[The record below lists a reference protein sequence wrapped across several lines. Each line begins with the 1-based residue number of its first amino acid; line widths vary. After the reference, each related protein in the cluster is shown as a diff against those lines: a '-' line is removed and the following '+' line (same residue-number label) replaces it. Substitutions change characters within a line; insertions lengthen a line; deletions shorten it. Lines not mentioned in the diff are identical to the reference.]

1 MARLL
6 FVEDNHELASLM
18 AAAAGARG
26 HAAHAVHSGEEGL
39 AAARERGFDAA
50 VVDLLLPD
58 MRGGEVLA
66 ELRLLGLPAVAISGV
81 YKGDRFARE
90 AVEVHGAR
98 AFFEKPF
105 ELSALLESLERLVGT
120 AVPPPEGPEPAAEL
134 EELLPLEESDVA
146 PEPRAPAPPPQPSPP
161 AKAPE
166 PALPPAAPAPA
177 ALPLPFAERERVWAK
192 GGSAPAAAA
201 ARPALPDWQLAGDL
215 ATTAVPRLLNA
226 YYEARHGGELKLR
239 QGQVLKV
246 VYFEA
251 GRPVYAASNL
261 AQERFGRFCVR
272 RGVLTETD
280 LQQVAA
286 LCQEQNVRTGEAMV
300 RLGLLREE
308 QRRELLEQQVKE
320 ILWATFAWTSGSYGF
335 SPQRPQRSDLVRLS
349 VFPGDLILEG
359 VLRTES
365 LVQLRQHMRA
375 GRKLFPRTDPPYGL
389 NEFSLSGGQALLLAY
404 ADGSKTVEDLLTLTD
419 LPEREA
425 LGTLR
430 AFELLGLVEERSGDA
445 ARRRITFG
453 L

>member
-18 AAAAGARG
+18 AAAASARG
-26 HAAHAVHSGEEGL
+26 HAAHAVHSGEAGL

-66 ELRLLGLPAVAISGV
+66 ELRILGLPAVAISGV

-90 AVEVHGAR
+90 ATEVHGAR
-98 AFFEKPF
+98 YFFEKPF
-105 ELSALLESLERLVGT
+105 ELKALLEALEGLVGT
-120 AVPPPEGPEPAAEL
+120 ASAPPVGAEPVLEL
-134 EELLPLEESDVA
+134 EALEALEEA
-146 PEPRAPAPPPQPSPP
+146 PAPPALPAAPAPPPD
-161 AKAPE
+161 
-166 PALPPAAPAPA
+166 
-177 ALPLPFAERERVWAK
+177 ALPLPFAEREKVWQKRVP
-192 GGSAPAAAA
+192 APPEGA
-201 ARPALPDWQLAGDL
+201 PALPGWQLAGDL
-215 ATTAVPRLLNA
+215 RTTAVPRLLNA
-226 YYEARHGGELKLR
+226 YYESRHTGELKLK

-272 RGVLTETD
+272 KGVLSETD

-286 LCQEQNVRTGEAMV
+286 LSQEQGVRTGEAMV
-300 RLGLLREE
+300 RLGLLNVE
-308 QRRELLEQQVKE
+308 QRKGLLEQQVKE
-320 ILWATFAWTSGSYGF
+320 ILWATFAWTEGSYGF
-335 SPQRPQRSDLVRLS
+335 SPQRPQRTDLVRLS

-365 LVQLRQHMRA
+365 LVALRQRMRPE
-375 GRKLFPRTDPPYGL
+375 RKLFPRTDPPYGL
-389 NEFSLSGGQALLLAY
+389 NEFQLSGGQALLLAY
-404 ADGSKTVEDLLTLTD
+404 ADGSKTVEDLLALTD

-425 LGTLR
+425 LGALR
-430 AFELLGLVEERSGDA
+430 AFELLGLIEERREDGG
-445 ARRRITFG
+445 RRRISFG

>member
-18 AAAAGARG
+18 AAAASARG
-26 HAAHAVHSGEEGL
+26 HAAHAVHSGEAGL

-66 ELRLLGLPAVAISGV
+66 ELRLLGLPAIAISGV

-90 AVEVHGAR
+90 ATEVHGAR

-105 ELSALLESLERLVGT
+105 ELSALLDALERLVGA
-120 AVPPPEGPEPAAEL
+120 AVPPASGPEPVAEL
-134 EELLPLEESDVA
+134 EELQPLEGE
-146 PEPRAPAPPPQPSPP
+146 E
-161 AKAPE
+161 E
-166 PALPPAAPAPA
+166 AAAVEPA
-177 ALPLPFAERERVWAK
+177 ALPLPFAEREKVWEKRTA
-192 GGSAPAAAA
+192 APP
-201 ARPALPDWQLAGDL
+201 ARPALPSWQLAGDL
-215 ATTAVPRLLNA
+215 GTTAVPRLLNA
-226 YYEARHGGELKLR
+226 YYESRHVGELKL
-239 QGQVLKV
+239 QHGQVLKV

-272 RGVLTETD
+272 KGVLSETD

-286 LCQEQNVRTGEAMV
+286 LSQEQAVRTGEAMV
-300 RLGLLREE
+300 RLGLLSEE
-308 QRRELLEQQVKE
+308 RRRELLEQQVKE
-320 ILWATFAWTSGSYGF
+320 ILWATFAWSQGSYGF
-335 SPQRPQRSDLVRLS
+335 SPQRPQRADLVRLS

-359 VLRTES
+359 VLRTEP
-365 LVQLRQHMRA
+365 LVRLRQQMGA

-389 NEFSLSGGQALLLAY
+389 NEFQLSGGQALLLAY

-425 LGTLR
+425 LAALR
-430 AFELLGLVEERSGDA
+430 AFELLGLVEERREDA
-445 ARRRITFG
+445 QRRRISFG

>member
-18 AAAAGARG
+18 AAAASARG
-26 HAAHAVHSGEEGL
+26 HTAQAEHSGEAGL
-39 AAARERGFDAA
+39 AAARGHGFDAA

-66 ELRLLGLPAVAISGV
+66 ELRILGLPTIAISGV

-90 AVEVHGAR
+90 ATGVHGAR
-98 AFFEKPF
+98 YFFEKPF
-105 ELSALLESLERLVGT
+105 ELAALLDALERVAGT
-120 AVPPPEGPEPAAEL
+120 ATPPPTGPEPAAEL
-134 EELLPLEESDVA
+134 EELQPLDDEPDEPAA
-146 PEPRAPAPPPQPSPP
+146 PPSRAAPAP
-161 AKAPE
+161 AE
-166 PALPPAAPAPA
+166 PAPA
-177 ALPLPFAERERVWAK
+177 ALPLPFAEREKVWEKRGAVAPP
-192 GGSAPAAAA
+192 GSP
-201 ARPALPDWQLAGDL
+201 LPQWQLAGDL
-215 ATTAVPRLLNA
+215 GTTAVPRLLNA
-226 YYEARHGGELKLR
+226 YYESRHVGELKLQR
-239 QGQVLKV
+239 GQVLKV

-261 AQERFGRFCVR
+261 AQERFGRFCAR
-272 RGVLTETD
+272 RGVLSETD

-286 LCQEQNVRTGEAMV
+286 LCQEQAVRTGEAMV
-300 RLGLLREE
+300 RLGLITVE

-320 ILWATFAWTSGSYGF
+320 ILWATFSWSDGSYGF
-335 SPQRPQRSDLVRLS
+335 SPQRPQRSDLVKLS

-359 VLRTES
+359 VLRTEP
-365 LVQLRQHMRA
+365 LVRLRQQMGA

-389 NEFSLSGGQALLLAY
+389 NEFQLSGGQALLLAY

-425 LGTLR
+425 LAALR
-430 AFELLGLVEERSGDA
+430 AFELLGLVEERREDA
-445 ARRRITFG
+445 QRRRISFG

>member
-18 AAAAGARG
+18 AASATARG
-26 HAAHAVHSGEEGL
+26 HAAQAVHSGSAGL

-66 ELRLLGLPAVAISGV
+66 ELRLLGLPAIAISGV

-90 AVEVHGAR
+90 ATEVHGAR

-105 ELSALLESLERLVGT
+105 ELSALLDALERLVGA
-120 AVPPPEGPEPAAEL
+120 AVPPAAGPEPVAEL
-134 EELLPLEESDVA
+134 EELQPLEGEEE
-146 PEPRAPAPPPQPSPP
+146 PEAVDTADT
-161 AKAPE
+161 
-166 PALPPAAPAPA
+166 APA
-177 ALPLPFAERERVWAK
+177 ALPLPFAEREKVWEKRAA
-192 GGSAPAAAA
+192 SAT
-201 ARPALPDWQLAGDL
+201 ARPALPAWQLAGDL
-215 ATTAVPRLLNA
+215 GTTAVPRLLNA
-226 YYEARHGGELKLR
+226 YYESRHVGELKL
-239 QGQVLKV
+239 QHGQVLKV

-272 RGVLTETD
+272 KGVLSETD

-286 LCQEQNVRTGEAMV
+286 LSQEQGVRTGEAMV
-300 RLGLLREE
+300 RLGLLSEE
-308 QRRELLEQQVKE
+308 RRRELLEQQVKE
-320 ILWATFAWTSGSYGF
+320 ILWATFAWTQGSYGF
-335 SPQRPQRSDLVRLS
+335 SPQRPQRADLVRLS

-359 VLRTES
+359 VLRTEP
-365 LVQLRQHMRA
+365 LVALRQRMGA
-375 GRKLFPRTDPPYGL
+375 QRKLFPRTDPPYGL
-389 NEFSLSGGQALLLAY
+389 NEFKLSGAQALLLAY
-404 ADGSKTVEDLLTLTD
+404 TDGSKTVEDLLTLTD

-425 LGTLR
+425 LAALR
-430 AFELLGLVEERSGDA
+430 AFELLGLVEERRDDA
-445 ARRRITFG
+445 QRRRISFG